1 MMVIFMIS
9 NKVLHIGDV
18 FTGENPQL
26 AAIRNTCLPGLNIA
40 LVGRGEAVDLSTH
53 KYAVCIY
60 DIGAL
65 RTWLWEYSDAIE
77 GFSVVYKLR
86 LLDVQG
92 DFNAMMDDLIAASR
106 AFKSVSRWAKLK
118 AAFTLWRLPALTLVS
133 NVAPF
138 HSDLPRHSLQRD
150 KDAVAFH
157 YDTSNEFFEIFLSKN
172 MLYTAGDWSRVDT
185 PADRHT
191 PADLDK
197 ACEHKFDRAIEA
209 LGDIPKDARIL
220 DVGCGW
226 GGSVA
231 HLCKAGFTN
240 VRGITISK
248 EQVRWFNE
256 QSEGPGVVDYLHY
269 KELAEGETYD
279 VIVGFQ
285 CTEHMPYDELKLFF
299 SNMVGRLNSGGKLLL
314 EFMTTTKVAKCHPF
328 FDKYIFPDGAQ
339 FPLDTVVSVSETQ
352 QDIRLSSMYC
362 LDKDYYY
369 TIRQWVRQLESQEAE
384 CVDSLR
390 SRHGEGAD
398 EKYRSFVLYLK
409 WAEFLYGWGR
419 SRCYT
424 CLWESV
430 KKS

>member
-1 MMVIFMIS
+1 MTSTSPVRS
-9 NKVLHIGDV
+9 AHAPAVDQPAP
-18 FTGENPQL
+18 NPQFDT
-26 AAIRNTCLPGLNIA
+26 IRNACLPGLNIV
-40 LVGRGEAVDLSTH
+40 LSGRGETQDLSTH

-86 LLDVQG
+86 WLDVQG
-92 DFNAMMDDLIAASR
+92 DFNAMMDDLIAAARS
-106 AFKSVSRWAKLK
+106 FKTATPVAKLK
-118 AAFTLWRLPALTLVS
+118 AALALWRLPKLTLVS
-133 NVAPF
+133 NVPPF
-138 HSDLPRHSLQRD
+138 HSDLPRHALQRD

-157 YDTSNEFFEIFLSKN
+157 YDTSNEFFEIFLSQN
-172 MLYTAGDWSRVDT
+172 MLYTTGDWSLIDK
-185 PADRHT
+185 PMEAHT

-197 ACEHKFDRAIEA
+197 ACERKFDRAIEA

-231 HLCKAGFTN
+231 HLSKAGFTN
-240 VRGITISK
+240 VRGITISN

-256 QSEGPGVVDYLHY
+256 KFGGGGVVDYEHY
-269 KELAEGETYD
+269 KELADGETYD

-299 SNMVGRLNSGGKLLL
+299 SDMVGRLNPGGKLLL

-339 FPLDTVVSVSETQ
+339 FPLDTVVAVSETE
-352 QDIRLSSMYC
+352 QDIRFSSMYC

-369 TIRQWVRQLESQEAE
+369 TIRQWVRQLEANEEA

-390 SRHGEGAD
+390 SRHGDGAD

-424 CLWESV
+424 CLWD
-430 KKS
+430 KN